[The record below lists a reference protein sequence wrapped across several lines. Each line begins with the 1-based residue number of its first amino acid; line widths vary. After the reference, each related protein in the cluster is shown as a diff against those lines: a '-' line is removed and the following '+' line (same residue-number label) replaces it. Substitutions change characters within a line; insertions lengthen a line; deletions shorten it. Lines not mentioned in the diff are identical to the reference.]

1 MWDIRKSARFA
12 VSPFRLAAKTRRST
26 FPTFGGAGPQA
37 AESARKSS
45 LGEAGGGG
53 GEADGGGWLRSSRM
67 GAYALMPRTSALMA
81 VSAAQYNKGRR

>member
-1 MWDIRKSARFA
+1 VWDIRKSARFA

-53 GEADGGGWLRSSRM
+53 EADGGGWLRSSWM
-67 GAYALMPRTSALMA
+67 GAYALKPRTSALMA
-81 VSAAQYNKGRR
+81 VRAAQYNKGRR